1 MAKRKKKQKLSFGK
15 IILLIGIA
23 ITLLIIYFMQEP
35 KHVHIEEV
43 VPVIDAT
50 CTKTGLTEGKKCS
63 ECGEIL
69 IAQVE
74 IPALGHDYVDGKCTV
89 CGIEESHKHIEVVVA
104 GRDAT
109 CEEAGLTEGKKCSEC
124 GEILV
129 AQVEIPTL
137 NHNYDNGSCVIC
149 GNDDPDY
156 HPSGGETIVSG
167 ELSIHFL
174 ELGNKYTGDSVYIK
188 AGDTDI
194 LIDAGSRGNSADDI
208 ALYLSDYVLDNT
220 LEYVIATH
228 AHQDHIAGFV
238 GTSSVPGIFDTFVC
252 ETIIDFPLTDATSKV
267 YQNYVEKR
275 DAEINAGAKHYTALE
290 CYNNENGGSRT
301 YILSD
306 GIELEI
312 LYNYYYENKSS
323 NENEYSVC
331 VMINQG
337 SKHFLFTGD
346 LEEKGE
352 EKLIEYNDLPK
363 VEVFKA
369 GHHGS
374 YTATS
379 KALLEVIDPEIIC
392 VCCCAGSDEYT
403 KNPDNMFPAQDFI
416 SRVCNYTEQIYVT
429 SVIDDSDAG
438 FTSLNGNIVIV
449 SNTTGITVNCS
460 NNNTILKET
469 DWFKKNRKWE

>member
-1 MAKRKKKQKLSFGK
+1 MARRKKKQNISAGK
-15 IILLIGIA
+15 IILFLVI
-23 ITLLIIYFMQEP
+23 LIILVIIGYFGKP
-35 KHVHIEEV
+35 YIEEFLE
-43 VPVIDAT
+43 DYNNN
-50 CTKTGLTEGKKCS
+50 KNNNDGDH
-63 ECGEIL
+63 
-69 IAQVE
+69 
-74 IPALGHDYVDGKCTV
+74 GHG
-89 CGIEESHKHIEVVVA
+89 
-104 GRDAT
+104 
-109 CEEAGLTEGKKCSEC
+109 
-124 GEILV
+124 
-129 AQVEIPTL
+129 
-137 NHNYDNGSCVIC
+137 
-149 GNDDPDY
+149 
-156 HPSGGETIVSG
+156 GGETVVSG

-208 ALYLSDYVLDNT
+208 ALYLNQYVTDNT

-252 ETIIDFPLTDATSKV
+252 ETIIDFPMTNATSKV

-275 DAEINAGAKHYTALE
+275 DAEIDAGATRYTALE
-290 CYNNENGGSRT
+290 CYNNLNGAKRT
-301 YILSD
+301 YTISE

-312 LYNYYYENKSS
+312 LYNYYYENKTS

-331 VMINQG
+331 TMINQG
-337 SKHFLFTGD
+337 DKHFLFTGD
-346 LEEKGE
+346 LEEEGE
-352 EKLIEYNDLPK
+352 EKLVEYNNLPK

-379 KALLEVIDPEIIC
+379 KTLLDVIDPEIIC

-416 SRVCNYTEQIYVT
+416 SRVCNYTDQIYVT
-429 SVIDDSDAG
+429 SVIADNDEG
-438 FTSLNGNIVIV
+438 YTSLNGNIVII
-449 SNTTGITVNCS
+449 SNSTGISINCS

-469 DWFKKNRKWE
+469 EWFKKNRKWE

>member
-1 MAKRKKKQKLSFGK
+1 MARRKKKQKVSAGK
-15 IILLIGIA
+15 IILF
-23 ITLLIIYFMQEP
+23 LIILILLVVIAYFCKPHFE
-35 KHVHIEEV
+35 KFLDEYLNNNSNH
-43 VPVIDAT
+43 
-50 CTKTGLTEGKKCS
+50 
-63 ECGEIL
+63 GEN
-69 IAQVE
+69 Q
-74 IPALGHDYVDGKCTV
+74 TV
-89 CGIEESHKHIEVVVA
+89 
-104 GRDAT
+104 
-109 CEEAGLTEGKKCSEC
+109 
-124 GEILV
+124 
-129 AQVEIPTL
+129 
-137 NHNYDNGSCVIC
+137 
-149 GNDDPDY
+149 
-156 HPSGGETIVSG
+156 VSG

-208 ALYLSDYVLDNT
+208 ALYLSDYVTDNT

-238 GTSSVPGIFDTFVC
+238 GTSSIPGIFDAFVC
-252 ETIIDFPLTDATSKV
+252 EVIIDFPMTNATSKV

-275 DAEINAGAKHYTALE
+275 DAEIAAGATHYTALE
-290 CYNNENGGSRT
+290 CYNNINGAKRT
-301 YILSD
+301 YTISE

-312 LYNYYYENKSS
+312 LYNYYYENKTS

-331 VMINQG
+331 TMINQG

-346 LEEKGE
+346 LEEEGE

-363 VEVFKA
+363 VEVFNA

-379 KALLEVIDPEIIC
+379 KALLDVIDPEIIC

-403 KNPDNMFPAQDFI
+403 KNPDNMFPAQAFV
-416 SRVCNYTEQIYVT
+416 SRVCNYTDQIYVT
-429 SVIDDSDAG
+429 SVVDSSDKG
-438 FTSLNGNIVIV
+438 YTSLNGNIVIV
-449 SNTTGITVNCS
+449 SNTTGTSVNCS

-469 DWFKKNRKWE
+469 EWFKKNRKWE

>member
-1 MAKRKKKQKLSFGK
+1 MARRKKKQQLSAGKIVLFIIILIILIVIGYFGK
-15 IILLIGIA
+15 P
-23 ITLLIIYFMQEP
+23 Y
-35 KHVHIEEV
+35 IE
-43 VPVIDAT
+43 
-50 CTKTGLTEGKKCS
+50 KYL
-63 ECGEIL
+63 
-69 IAQVE
+69 
-74 IPALGHDYVDGKCTV
+74 
-89 CGIEESHKHIEVVVA
+89 EEN
-104 GRDAT
+104 
-109 CEEAGLTEGKKCSEC
+109 
-124 GEILV
+124 
-129 AQVEIPTL
+129 
-137 NHNYDNGSCVIC
+137 NHEHG
-149 GNDDPDY
+149 
-156 HPSGGETIVSG
+156 GGETVVSG

-208 ALYLSDYVLDNT
+208 ALYLNEYVTDNT

-238 GTSSVPGIFDTFVC
+238 GTSTVSGIFDVFEC
-252 ETIIDFPLTDATSKV
+252 ETIIDFPMTNATSKV
-267 YQNYVEKR
+267 YQNYVAER
-275 DAEINAGAKHYTALE
+275 DEEINAGAKHYTALE
-290 CYNNENGGSRT
+290 CCNNLNGASRT
-301 YILSD
+301 YTISE

-312 LYNYYYENKSS
+312 LYNYYYENKTS

-346 LEEKGE
+346 LEEEGE
-352 EKLIEYNDLPK
+352 EKLVEYNNLPK

-379 KALLEVIDPEIIC
+379 KILLDVIDPEIIC

-416 SRVCNYTEQIYVT
+416 SRVCQYTDQIYVT
-429 SVIDDSDAG
+429 SVIADNDEG
-438 FTSLNGNIVIV
+438 YTSLNGNIVIV
-449 SNTTGITVNCS
+449 SNTTGTTINCS